1 MTSAYV
7 DAGFVDD
14 GYTKEEPE
22 MKWIVQLLNA
32 ESKPVRKWQS
42 TSEPTVDRRV
52 VRFEDVAANRGLVVL
67 PVDRC
72 IFFQRD

>member
-1 MTSAYV
+1 
-7 DAGFVDD
+7 
-14 GYTKEEPE
+14 